1 MNRKEEEIK
10 RKLLELETSVLKE
23 TTPTLITDQKT
34 GNLRTTSNAGGNAN
48 VGATTSGAPT
58 TVKSDLCYFGGLGLI
73 GIGILML
80 FQYIQIGSGFMGFL
94 GMGGGGF
101 GLLLI
106 PLMVGIGWM
115 FYDSKNRAG
124 WYITSLSCAV
134 IFFAVLATVRI
145 TIPNLS
151 LLSMVM
157 MLMPFAIG
165 GALLLKGVG
174 GPKGVEEALRGEIK
188 QLKKEKES

>member
-34 GNLRTTSNAGGNAN
+34 GSLRTTSSGST
-48 VGATTSGAPT
+48 VDTKSTGAPT

-80 FQYIQIGSGFMGFL
+80 FQYIQVGNGVMAMFGL
-94 GMGGGGF
+94 GGGGGGF
-101 GLLLI
+101 GLLLV
-106 PLMVGIGWM
+106 PLLVGIGWM

-124 WYITSLSCAV
+124 WYITGLSCAV
-134 IFFAVLATVRI
+134 IFFAMLSSIRI
-145 TIPNLS
+145 MLPSLS

-157 MLMPFAIG
+157 MLSPFAIG
-165 GALLLKGVG
+165 GALLIKGLG
-174 GPKGVEEALRGEIK
+174 GPKGVEESLRSEIK
-188 QLKKEKES
+188 QLKKEKEN

>member
-10 RKLLELETSVLKE
+10 RKLIELETSVLKE

-34 GNLRTTSNAGGNAN
+34 GNLRTTPGAGGNAN

-73 GIGILML
+73 AVGILML
-80 FQYIQIGSGFMGFL
+80 FQYIQIGSGMMAMF
-94 GMGGGGF
+94 GMAGGGF

-106 PLMVGIGWM
+106 PLLVGIGWM
-115 FYDSKNRAG
+115 FYDSKSRAG
-124 WYITSLSCAV
+124 WYITGLSCAV
-134 IFFAVLATVRI
+134 IFFAVLSSVRI
-145 TIPNLS
+145 MLPNLS

-157 MLMPFAIG
+157 MLLPFAIG

-174 GPKGVEEALRGEIK
+174 GPKGLEESLRGEIK